1 MCPPLSAFMQ
11 ILKTQTTQYMFLLVA
26 ETGVILNLA
35 TELESG
41 FYTVVLRVAD
51 AAGLEQDS
59 TVQAEVCDCKGEEV
73 VCMIRVAGGEL
84 PMVLGILGAI
94 LLLLSRSYN

>member
-1 MCPPLSAFMQ
+1 
-11 ILKTQTTQYMFLLVA
+11 MFLYFLFVA
-26 ETGVILNLA
+26 ETGIILNLA

-41 FYTVVLRVAD
+41 LYTVVLRVAD
-51 AAGLEQDS
+51 TRGLEQDS

-73 VCMIRVAGGEL
+73 VCTGRVAGTGL

-94 LLLLSRSYN
+94 LLLLSKSCN